1 MKKTVKKLVLSKETL
16 RSLEV
21 VTLSEVVGGSVLPMF
36 ACGGGTGGSC
46 HICDPEPI
54 SADTNC

>member
-1 MKKTVKKLVLSKETL
+1 MKKKTKKLVLTRETV

-21 VTLSEVVGGSVLPMF
+21 VALNEVVGGSALPMF
-36 ACGGGTGGSC
+36 ACGGGTHSC
-46 HICDPEPI
+46 DICDPEPI

>member
-1 MKKTVKKLVLSKETL
+1 MKKQVKKLVLSKETL

-21 VTLSEVVGGSVLPMF
+21 VTLNEVVGGSALPMF

-46 HICDPEPI
+46 NICDPEPI